1 MPFST
6 SSTQWHIVLLVDT
19 TPYIT
24 RCQILSWEQLKE
36 DWFPLLLASA
46 SLPPPHVFL
55 VCCYGLSELLHF
67 CSVADAIGHDVIIP
81 SPCFRVS
88 QCLCW
93 KAVKAQVH
101 ILHVL
106 SIQRPGWCIS
116 HFRTTFLWLAWMLWQ
131 LPCVR
136 QLPAAFLLDSLSAS
150 DFNSTNVTLPLEVG
164 RANGYQLDWLWGSC
178 LASYLLMLRSPQT
191 PDNKCVVD
199 LTPCSRSIM

>member
-46 SLPPPHVFL
+46 SLPPPHVIL
-55 VCCYGLSELLHF
+55 VCFYGLSELLHF

-81 SPCFRVS
+81 SLCSRVS
-88 QCLCW
+88 HCLCW

-106 SIQRPGWCIS
+106 SIQTRRPGWCIS
-116 HFRTTFLWLAWMLWQ
+116 HFWTTFLWLAWMLLQ
-131 LPCVR
+131 LPSKLRASITCCFSLGQSFCKWFQFHKCDTSFGSGSCQWVPAR
-136 QLPAAFLLDSLSAS
+136 LALRLLPCFLSADAS
-150 DFNSTNVTLPLEVG
+150 
-164 RANGYQLDWLWGSC
+164 
-178 LASYLLMLRSPQT
+178 LASDPRQ
-191 PDNKCVVD
+191 
-199 LTPCSRSIM
+199 